1 MSPVRAREDRGTATA
16 VRGAAVAAAAFG
28 VLAAAVAMMGTD
40 NGISR
45 ALLVVLLLGSPGAAV
60 AAVLRTLEP
69 LGRVVCALISAVL
82 INAAVAQTMLAF
94 GVWSVVGGVVAV
106 GVLSSLGW
114 FVALRRYPA
123 IPVTTRA
130 SELPIGTAGE
140 REVGR

>member
-1 MSPVRAREDRGTATA
+1 
-16 VRGAAVAAAAFG
+16 VAAAAFA
-28 VLAAAVAMMGTD
+28 VLAAAVAMTGTE

-45 ALLVVLLLGSPGAAV
+45 VLLVALLLGFPEAAV
-60 AAVLRTLEP
+60 AAMLRTLEP

-82 INAAVAQTMLAF
+82 VNAAVAQTMLALE
-94 GVWSVVGGVVAV
+94 VWSVVGGVVAV

-130 SELPIGTAGE
+130 SESPIGTAGE